1 MAFTLTAANCPIPQR
16 ATDFLRVLD
25 GENTTGNA
33 PVSRR
38 FVPASNLGL
47 SSSKLNANFTMQD
60 LLGRYGEPGVNSV
73 AYGLTFVSAAALVA
87 TVAAG
92 QSVMDGLVE
101 LPSNTTIALPDNSP
115 RVFVWLKRDGTLDKT
130 NNVLTPPVGQ
140 PATLLFSCKTDSP
153 TGSITSVDYSG
164 VCHCVGGVA
173 IRDTGDAGKPT
184 DAPAATTAFW
194 TRTSG
199 GAWFWDGTQYLMALD
214 GLALN
219 QDVIAVG
226 ESVVIPANYQSLLFN
241 SLTVLGTETVLGR
254 QRIIP

>member
-1 MAFTLTAANCPIPQR
+1 
-16 ATDFLRVLD
+16 
-25 GENTTGNA
+25 
-33 PVSRR
+33 
-38 FVPASNLGL
+38 
-47 SSSKLNANFTMQD
+47 
-60 LLGRYGEPGVNSV
+60 
-73 AYGLTFVSAAALVA
+73 
-87 TVAAG
+87 
-92 QSVMDGLVE
+92 MDGLVE
-101 LPSNTTIALPDNSP
+101 LASNTTITLPDNSP

-130 NNVLTPPVGQ
+130 NNVLTPPVRQ